1 MSYMLYIVSPLEREE
16 NQRMDGSVAGV
27 FLPNR
32 STKLSR
38 PLMMCRV
45 PAGFPSPAEDYVEGR
60 IDLNRDLI
68 KHPLATF
75 YIRVDGDSMIDAG
88 IQPGAL
94 LVVDRAAEVHEGH
107 VIVARV
113 GDELCVKRFCTDGGR
128 IFLTPANE
136 CYQPIEILEG
146 MEFEIWGRVIYSIQS
161 H

>member
-1 MSYMLYIVSPLEREE
+1 
-16 NQRMDGSVAGV
+16 MDGLVAGV
-27 FLPNR
+27 FLPDW

-107 VIVARV
+107 DHRRA
-113 GDELCVKRFCTDGGR
+113 GGR
-128 IFLTPANE
+128 RALREAV
-136 CYQPIEILEG
+136 LHR
-146 MEFEIWGRVIYSIQS
+146 GRENLFDSGE
-161 H
+161 